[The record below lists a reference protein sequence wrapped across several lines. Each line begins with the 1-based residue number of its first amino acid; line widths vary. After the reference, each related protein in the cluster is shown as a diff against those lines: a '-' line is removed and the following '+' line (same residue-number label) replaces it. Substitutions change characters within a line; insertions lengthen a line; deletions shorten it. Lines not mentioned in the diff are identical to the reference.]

1 MPTTKNPDDRIEINE
16 DVMMGKPVI
25 KNTRITIEQILRK
38 LSQDI
43 STEELLADYP
53 NLSRDD
59 VRAALEYA
67 ADSIHGEEVHLIG
80 EEG

>member
-1 MPTTKNPDDRIEINE
+1 MSKTKTNNNRIDINE

-25 KNTRITIEQILRK
+25 KNTRITVEQILRK
-38 LSQDI
+38 LSRDV

-53 NLSRDD
+53 NLSRED

>member
-1 MPTTKNPDDRIEINE
+1 MSKTKTNNNRIDINE

-25 KNTRITIEQILRK
+25 KNTRITVEQVLRK

-43 STEELLADYP
+43 SVEELLNDYP
-53 NLSRDD
+53 NLSRED

>member
-25 KNTRITIEQILRK
+25 KNTRITVEQILRK

-43 STEELLADYP
+43 SIEELLADYP

-59 VRAALEYA
+59 VQAALEYA

>member
-1 MPTTKNPDDRIEINE
+1 MSETKAFNEQIEINE

-25 KNTRITIEQILRK
+25 KNTRITVEQILRK